1 MSALRRSLVSLV
13 VIALAS
19 GLTVLAW
26 RLRPPPPP
34 PPGAS
39 NVPLL
44 DVDPA
49 DVVAVEVR
57 SWHGR
62 IAADRG
68 PDGWRLRALALRSG
82 GEAAPARTPSPPEI
96 DRSLEEMV
104 EGLLA
109 TPRIDAFPRGGEPLA
124 AFGLDRPQAT
134 LRFRLA
140 EGGERVV
147 EVGDLTATGAA
158 LYGRVLPADE
168 IVVVGTLIFNDVQ
181 ATLYR
186 LRALA
191 EAGTSRRGS
200 IASSAGPASSQAD
213 AAR

>member
-1 MSALRRSLVSLV
+1 MSALRRSLISML
-13 VIALAS
+13 VIAVAS
-19 GLTVLAW
+19 GLTAVAW

-39 NVPLL
+39 NVPVLG
-44 DVDPA
+44 VDPA
-49 DVVAVEVR
+49 DVVAVDVR

-68 PDGWRLRALALRSG
+68 PDGWRLRALSLRPGSET
-82 GEAAPARTPSPPEI
+82 EAARTPSPLEI
-96 DRSLEEMV
+96 DRALEEMV
-104 EGLLA
+104 AGLLA

-140 EGGERVV
+140 DGGERVL

-158 LYGRVLPADE
+158 LYARLLPADE

-191 EAGTSRRGS
+191 GAPTSRRGS
-200 IASSAGPASSQAD
+200 IASSAGPASSQAA